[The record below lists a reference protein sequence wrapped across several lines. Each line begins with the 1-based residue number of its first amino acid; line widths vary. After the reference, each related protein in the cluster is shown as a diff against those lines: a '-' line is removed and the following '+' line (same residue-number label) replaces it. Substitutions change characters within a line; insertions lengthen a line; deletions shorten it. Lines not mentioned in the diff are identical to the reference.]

1 MLKNALSAEQVAI
14 LKKAS
19 QEQAAAERSAGMG
32 TFDGGPN
39 KPNQRVWNLFNKG
52 EEFLD
57 LMDHPLIDEVVPWYL
72 GCDDPLL
79 WSYSV
84 SFLSSHSPYAEG
96 MAIDLF

>member
-1 MLKNALSAEQVAI
+1 MLKNALSPEQVAI

-19 QEQAAAERSAGMG
+19 QEQAAAERKAGIA
-32 TFDGGPN
+32 TFDGGPT

-72 GCDDPLL
+72 GSDDPLL
-79 WSYSV
+79 WSYCV
-84 SFLSSHSPYAEG
+84 SSQLLGLPSPR
-96 MAIDLF
+96 LT